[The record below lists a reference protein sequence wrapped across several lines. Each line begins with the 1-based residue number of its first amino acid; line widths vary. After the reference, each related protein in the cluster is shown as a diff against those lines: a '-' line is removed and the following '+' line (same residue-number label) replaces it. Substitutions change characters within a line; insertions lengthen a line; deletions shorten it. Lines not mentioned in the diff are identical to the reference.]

1 MENKKKEQLL
11 MNLFNIVEPYYETN
25 IIMAYEESDKT
36 ISPLLVSSKEFL
48 QVKKEIRGFTENHM
62 VENSATPIFV
72 KEQLDTLMQAVELGE
87 PIATKSVKVQPDY
100 EVILPEHPLLKL
112 LNKK

>member
-1 MENKKKEQLL
+1 
-11 MNLFNIVEPYYETN
+11 
-25 IIMAYEESDKT
+25 
-36 ISPLLVSSKEFL
+36 
-48 QVKKEIRGFTENHM
+48 M